1 MFEEMRSRRAAR
13 RITPGDGR
21 PLKRFRWW
29 QLPYRSLFY
38 LRLPDGDGGG
48 GKVVYA
54 VDVKRGQDQT
64 SAKAKADLYLD
75 GRHHARS
82 RLPAAFPVPGG
93 TVEVRLSNF
102 GLRRCHYVTG
112 EGTERLLVPDRD
124 SAEGRRAHL
133 DRAHPAL
140 SRWIGVFSLTVLV
153 IALVMLGTQL
163 AQQVTEVPPVA
174 ERVGAFTAPVRLPAW
189 GNVALTL
196 VTLAASTERALRLR
210 YSRLLD
216 GAAG

>member
-29 QLPYRSLFY
+29 QLPYRSLFH
-38 LRLPDGDGGG
+38 LRPAASGTGRAD
-48 GKVVYA
+48 YT
-54 VDVKRGQDQT
+54 VDVRRGQDQT
-64 SAKAKADLYLD
+64 SSQARADLYLD

-93 TVEVRLSNF
+93 IIEVRLSKF
-102 GLRRCHYVTG
+102 GLRRCHYVTA
-112 EGTERLLVPDRD
+112 EGTERPLVPDRD
-124 SAEGRRAHL
+124 SAEGRRARF

-140 SRWIGVFSLTVLV
+140 SRGIGTLSLTVLLV
-153 IALVMLGTQL
+153 ALAVLAGQL
-163 AQQVTEVPPVA
+163 AERLTGIPAVAARTGTFTTPVHL
-174 ERVGAFTAPVRLPAW
+174 PVW

-196 VTLAASTERALRLR
+196 VTLAAGTERALRLR

-216 GAAG
+216 GVAG

>member
-1 MFEEMRSRRAAR
+1 MFKEMRSRRAAR

-38 LRLPDGDGGG
+38 LPLPDGAG
-48 GKVVYA
+48 GKTVYA

-64 SAKAKADLYLD
+64 SSKAKADLYLD

-140 SRWIGVFSLTVLV
+140 SRWIGAISLAVLV
-153 IALVMLGTQL
+153 VALVLLVTQL
-163 AQQVTEVPPVA
+163 AQQITEVPAVA

-189 GNVALTL
+189 GNVVLTV

>member
-13 RITPGDGR
+13 RLTPGDGR

-38 LRLPDGDGGG
+38 LRLPDGGGG
-48 GKVVYA
+48 QAVYA

-64 SAKAKADLYLD
+64 SSEAKADLYLD

-93 TVEVRLSNF
+93 TVEVRLSGF
-102 GLRRCHYVTG
+102 GLRRCHYVTAK
-112 EGTERLLVPDRD
+112 GTEHLLVPDAA

-133 DRAHPAL
+133 DRAHPVL
-140 SRWIGVFSLTVLV
+140 SRGIGTVSLTALV
-153 IALVMLGTQL
+153 VALVMLVAQL
-163 AQQVTEVPPVA
+163 AEKITEVAVVA
-174 ERVGAFTAPVRLPAW
+174 ERVGAFTSPVHPSFW
-189 GNVALTL
+189 GNVVLTA
-196 VTLAASTERALRLR
+196 VTLAAGTERALRLR

-216 GAAG
+216 GTAG